1 MTLTDNKT
9 SYIEGLVSLYHLL
22 INADGYID
30 EKEIKMGEL
39 MKKYENIDDSLFNHL
54 LDKISSQK
62 KNEII
67 SDCVDSLNKCEYEWK
82 VKCIAWMSLI
92 ANSDGFM
99 AAEEWKLIYLI
110 YNKELNLNL
119 NDILEM
125 QKHLPRTE

>member
-30 EKEIKMGEL
+30 KKEIKMGEL

-67 SDCVDSLNKCEYEWK
+67 SDCVDSLNKCEYELK

-99 AAEEWKLIYLI
+99 AAEEWKLIYFI